1 MVPMDNYD
9 ALQQGGALERKLNH
23 ENPHWPKSVTGSGVA
38 YELCLCYS
46 REKVIAYIQTII
58 LCNINLC
65 VKHFG
70 NFHTIRTLFEDKQ
83 TITSSEK
90 DRPSKGKT

>member
-38 YELCLCYS
+38 YELC
-46 REKVIAYIQTII
+46 
-58 LCNINLC
+58 
-65 VKHFG
+65 
-70 NFHTIRTLFEDKQ
+70 
-83 TITSSEK
+83 
-90 DRPSKGKT
+90 